1 MAYSKSKARVS
12 LESSLADVTLRTRSA
27 ETNGIPVDV
36 KEYAIAAAIFLAHA
50 ELENYIEDSF
60 SSISNGVVATYMAG
74 SPIPKDLR
82 AHLFLTK
89 SNLKDAFG
97 KFLGGSAEK
106 DLIKAV
112 RIALDGESAK
122 LLTPPATVP
131 FVSGK
136 DIYGTIKYPSEG
148 NLKKL
153 FSRLG
158 INGVF
163 GELSK
168 HLKQDSEALLES
180 ISSLRTQLAHTGTL
194 PGVSPKDVR
203 KKIDDTARFVG
214 AMDRVLYSFL
224 CGAYSERHWKTYH
237 CMS

>member
-1 MAYSKSKARVS
+1 M
-12 LESSLADVTLRTRSA
+12 ESGLADVTLRVRSA
-27 ETNGIPVDV
+27 QTKGIPVDV

-60 SSISNGVVATYMAG
+60 SSIAKGVVEAYIAG
-74 SPIPKDLR
+74 FPIPKDLR
-82 AHLFLTK
+82 AHLFLSK

-112 RIALDGESAK
+112 RVALDGDSVKLLVSSAK
-122 LLTPPATVP
+122 AP

-136 DIYGTIKYPSEG
+136 DIYGMIKYPSER
-148 NLKKL
+148 NLTKL

-158 INGVF
+158 INKVF
-163 GELSK
+163 DELSK
-168 HLKQDSEALLES
+168 HLKQDSKVLLES
-180 ISSLRTQLAHTGTL
+180 IGSLRTQLAHTGAL
-194 PGVSPKDVR
+194 PGISPKDVR
-203 KKIDDTARFVG
+203 KKIDDTARFVR

-224 CGAYSERHWKTYH
+224 CGAYGEPHWKTYH
-237 CMS
+237 

>member
-1 MAYSKSKARVS
+1 MAYSKSKARAS
-12 LESSLADVTLRTRSA
+12 LEASLADVTLRVRSA
-27 ETNGIPVDV
+27 QTKGIPVDV

-60 SSISNGVVATYMAG
+60 SSIAKGVVVAYMSG

-97 KFLGGSAEK
+97 KFLGGSSEK

-112 RIALDGESAK
+112 RVALDGDSVNLLFSSAK
-122 LLTPPATVP
+122 AP

-136 DIYGTIKYPSEG
+136 DIYGMIKYPSER
-148 NLKKL
+148 NLAKL

-158 INGVF
+158 INKVF
-163 GELSK
+163 DELSK
-168 HLKQDSEALLES
+168 HLKQDSKVLLES
-180 ISSLRTQLAHTGTL
+180 IGSLRTQLAHTGAL

-203 KKIDDTARFVG
+203 KKIDDTARFVR

-224 CGAYSERHWKTYH
+224 CGAYSELHWKTYH
-237 CMS
+237 